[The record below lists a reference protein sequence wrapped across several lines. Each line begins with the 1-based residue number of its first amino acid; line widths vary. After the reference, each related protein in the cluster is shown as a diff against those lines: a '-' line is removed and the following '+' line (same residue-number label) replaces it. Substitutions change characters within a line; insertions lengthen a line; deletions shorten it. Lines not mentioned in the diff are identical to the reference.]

1 MTRLIKSGWRNRK
14 WVGISILSL
23 TALGLILW
31 QLPAIVDGYISTRD
45 LLIRSL
51 AFSIFPPLLWVAALG
66 AGDME
71 ETLTAGNTPLESL
84 GGRSAGNACY
94 MGSPGLLLGLY
105 RRAGGVQPGRV
116 DWPEHKGFLRRAGRV
131 PAGRHYCP
139 GPCTGLSPWLP
150 HLLQVGS
157 RQGPRLGRDHCSP
170 HRKAVSKAGLRRSA
184 NSA

>member
-51 AFSIFPPLLWVAALG
+51 AFSIFPPAAVGCSLG

-84 GGRSAGNACY
+84 GGRSAGNARY

-116 DWPEHKGFLRRAGRV
+116 DWPEHKGFLRRAGACSGW
-131 PAGRHYCP
+131 PAL
-139 GPCTGLSPWLP
+139 LSWSLYWPFPLAP
-150 HLLQVGS
+150 ASSPSGQPARPAS
-157 RQGPRLGRDHCSP
+157 RQRPLLPS
-170 HRKAVSKAGLRRSA
+170 S
-184 NSA
+184 

>member
-23 TALGLILW
+23 TVLGLILW

-51 AFSIFPPLLWVAALG
+51 AFSIFPPLLWVAALVL
-66 AGDME
+66 AIWKKRSLLE
-71 ETLTAGNTPLESL
+71 IRLWNRWAAALLATPVIWGVLAYF
-84 GGRSAGNACY
+84 SA
-94 MGSPGLLLGLY
+94 SP
-105 RRAGGVQPGRV
+105 RAGGVQPGRV

-157 RQGPRLGRDHCSP
+157 RQGPASRQRPLLPS
-170 HRKAVSKAGLRRSA
+170 S
-184 NSA
+184 